1 MASEQ
6 TKEEEEEEEEEEA
19 AAMAMA
25 MASAPAREAAQHDP
39 DLPKGL
45 ARSSFL
51 PLIQSTSDLSVHEN
65 NDLPLAAAQQTLLT
79 HKENCDE
86 DPMEDAER
94 DSGLLERDST
104 LLAPEVPDTSE
115 EPSIPAPP
123 PADPGPSNEELSLP
137 NLDDAV
143 GEKRPSSPSEEI
155 PLVAQ
160 PLPHPEDQSVD
171 QTGVILNCSKAE
183 LGTLLLQHGKRQ
195 NGCPDL
201 EDTPLAAPLTAM
213 AALWLW
219 TERKPQTDFKTA
231 DLEVNTDQDIEKNL
245 GKMMSERA
253 LLKERYQEVLDKQRQ
268 VENQL
273 QVQLKQLQQRRE
285 EEMKNHQEILKAIQD
300 VTVKREE
307 TKKKMEKEKKDFL
320 QKEQDLKA
328 EIEKLCEKGRRLL
341 KEQEE
346 KESKINQHNEINQSI
361 LEETERAWKAEI
373 LSLESRK
380 ELLVL
385 KLEEA
390 EKEAELHL
398 TYLKSAPPTLETI
411 RPKQEWETRLN
422 RIRMT
427 KESVRDQFNDHIQL
441 VRNGAKLS
449 SLPQIPTPPLPPP
462 PLETDFLLP
471 AFQPN
476 SSLAPRLPFPLGTVP
491 VPMVMP
497 SADPRVLSFPL
508 LNPSISRPN
517 QPSPPLPTSQGQ
529 SSPALGSLVSPRMAP
544 GASLPNTPLPPGLSG
559 VKGASDFHRPPPVDK
574 LEKILEKLLTRFPQ
588 CNKAQ
593 LTNILQQI
601 KAARRT
607 LAGLTMEELNQ
618 LVAAKLAEQ
627 QERGAAVGT
636 QPHGRICPPMFPAPL
651 PQMSNPMFLPSA
663 QVSYAGTPPQTPAAC
678 KLCLMCQKL
687 VQPSELHPMACS
699 HVLHKEVSA
708 QEGPAE
714 PQRQAVHDE
723 FRTVAVEGP
732 FLHGDMEDCGYNI
745 PQTDESTLMTIAYV
759 MAAICALFMLP
770 LCLMVSQ
777 WRCLRCLQRGHDDF
791 ADDISLLK

>member
-6 TKEEEEEEEEEEA
+6 TKDEETEEEEEEEVA
-19 AAMAMA
+19 AADVGVP
-25 MASAPAREAAQHDP
+25 SSQPGPCDS
-39 DLPKGL
+39 DLPKGIASL
-45 ARSSFL
+45 SLSV
-51 PLIQSTSDLSVHEN
+51 SDLSIHK
-65 NDLPLAAAQQTLLT
+65 DDSLSLAAADHAHPTV
-79 HKENCDE
+79 KENREDE
-86 DPMEDAER
+86 HMDEGER
-94 DSGLLERDST
+94 DSGIPQRDSSLPVPKDHET
-104 LLAPEVPDTSE
+104 SAEPLAS
-115 EPSIPAPP
+115 P
-123 PADPGPSNEELSLP
+123 PAEASLLPPPGPSSEELSLP
-137 NLDDAV
+137 DSDAAV
-143 GEKRPSSPSEEI
+143 GEQRCALAGEI
-155 PLVAQ
+155 LLLAP
-160 PLPHPEDQSVD
+160 PLPRADPSTD
-171 QTGVILNCSKAE
+171 QTRAALNCSEAE
-183 LGTLLLQHGKRQ
+183 LGSLILQHGRRQ

-201 EDTPLAAPLTAM
+201 EDSPLAASPSGESQGQEGASQ
-213 AALWLW
+213 
-219 TERKPQTDFKTA
+219 KPSQNIAVQTDFKTA

-245 GKMMSERA
+245 DKMMSERA

-273 QVQLKQLQQRRE
+273 QVQLKHLQQRRE

-307 TKKKMEKEKKDFL
+307 TKKKMEKEKKEFL

-346 KESKINQHNEINQSI
+346 KENKIVSLIAEQSEEKEVWELELDKLKNQHNEINRST

-398 TYLKSAPPTLETI
+398 TYLKSTPPTLETI

-427 KESVRDQFNDHIQL
+427 KESVRDQFNEHIQL

-476 SSLAPRLPFPLGTVP
+476 AASLPPRLPFPIGT

-508 LNPSISRPN
+508 LNSSIARPP
-517 QPSPPLPTSQGQ
+517 QPSPPLPAASQGR
-529 SSPALGSLVSPRMAP
+529 SSPAAASLVGPRMAP
-544 GASLPNTPLPPGLSG
+544 MASLPPPPPGLAG
-559 VKGASDFHRPPPVDK
+559 VKAAPEFPRPPPVDK

-588 CNKAQ
+588 CNKIQ
-593 LTNILQQI
+593 LTGILQQI

-607 LAGLTMEELNQ
+607 LAGLTMEQLSQ
-618 LVAAKLAEQ
+618 LVAAKLAQ
-627 QERGAAVGT
+627 QQDRGAAVGT
-636 QPHGRICPPMFPAPL
+636 QPHGRICSPMFPAPL
-651 PQMSNPMFLPSA
+651 PQISNPMFLPPA
-663 QVSYAGTPPQTPAAC
+663 QVSYAGNAPQAPAAAC

-687 VQPSELHPMACS
+687 VQPTELHPMACT
-699 HVLHKEVSA
+699 HVLHKECIKFWA
-708 QEGPAE
+708 QTNTNDAC
-714 PQRQAVHDE
+714 
-723 FRTVAVEGP
+723 P
-732 FLHGDMEDCGYNI
+732 FC
-745 PQTDESTLMTIAYV
+745 P
-759 MAAICALFMLP
+759 
-770 LCLMVSQ
+770 
-777 WRCLRCLQRGHDDF
+777 
-791 ADDISLLK
+791 SLK